1 MQPSFNCVVFTF
13 TRKSSTHSHTQWNEH
28 LGILLLKQIEIMIS
42 NVLVFTVKYTTYQ
55 FPPACT
61 CTSQN
66 LKLLFSINYQY
77 STTSRPLIP
86 MQQTVAARQYSIW
99 IHLDY
104 PPFDI
109 DPLFSCLCVSAEGTS
124 YFFTSVT
131 EYFHSQHQLIISKIN
146 SVCQY

>member
-13 TRKSSTHSHTQWNEH
+13 TRKSFHSFSCSVERTLRDFITETNRNYDIQRF
-28 LGILLLKQIEIMIS
+28 GFYREIYHVSIS
-42 NVLVFTVKYTTYQ
+42 SSMYVYFSKSKSS
-55 FPPACT
+55 F
-61 CTSQN
+61 S
-66 LKLLFSINYQY
+66 SINYQY
-77 STTSRPLIP
+77 STSRTLIP

-146 SVCQY
+146 SIRQF